1 MAMRN
6 LKHSVFWPPFLILIA
21 SVTYSLIDSDG
32 FTNNATTLN
41 SFLLDKFGWL
51 YSISTLG
58 FFGILVWIYFSP
70 LAKIRIGGKNAQPL
84 LTKWR
89 WFTITLCTTIA
100 TGILFWGTSEP
111 LYHLHAPPTGLDIEP
126 NSIESM
132 RFAMSTLFMHWT
144 LIPYGIYTAAGLLFA
159 LVYYNLK
166 RPFSLGSMLYPVF
179 GERVEGGIGKTID
192 AICLYSLV
200 AGMAAS
206 LGTGILTIAGGLNTL
221 YDIKSNAFILSII
234 ALVIVATFVLSA
246 ISGLMKGIRLLSD
259 WNIKAFI
266 VLAIF
271 VFICGPSLFI
281 LKIGVESIGEFLQ
294 TFLQRSLYVGLSPED
309 NWSESWTIFYW
320 ANWLAWAPIS
330 ALFLG
335 RLSLGYTVREF
346 IHFNLVFP
354 SIFGAIWMMIFG
366 GTSLHLDYF
375 GAGSP
380 IYEILQNEGIE
391 NVAFAI
397 LGELPFAQIV
407 SFLFLVIVFLSFVT
421 ASDSNTSAMSGLS
434 STGISP
440 DNPEPSLFI
449 KVIWGVTIGAVSL
462 IMIINSG
469 IDGVKMASNLGG
481 LPALFFMILA
491 AGALVKLGRSP
502 DVLA

>member
-1 MAMRN
+1 MRN
-6 LKHSVFWPPFLILIA
+6 LKHGVFWPPFLILLV
-21 SVTYSLIDSDG
+21 SVIYSLHDSTD
-32 FTNNATTLN
+32 FITKATAIN

-51 YSISTLG
+51 YSISTLL
-58 FFGILVWIYFSP
+58 FLGIIVWIYFSP
-70 LAKIRIGGKNAQPL
+70 MAKVRIGGKEAQPF

-111 LYHLHAPPTGLDIEP
+111 LYHLHTPPQGLNIEP
-126 NSIESM
+126 NSLESM

-166 RPFSLGSMLYPVF
+166 RPFSLGSMLYPIF

-200 AGMAAS
+200 AGMSAS
-206 LGTGILTIAGGLNTL
+206 LGTGILTISGGLQTL
-221 YDIKSNAFILSII
+221 YGIQSSTFLLAII

-246 ISGLMKGIRLLSD
+246 VSGLMKGIRLLSD

-266 VLAIF
+266 GLAIF
-271 VFICGPSLFI
+271 VFLCGPSLFI

-294 TFLQRSLYVGLSPED
+294 TFFQRSLYIGLSPED
-309 NWSESWTIFYW
+309 KWAESWTIFYW
-320 ANWLAWAPIS
+320 ANWLAWAPVS

-335 RLSLGYTVREF
+335 RLSYGYTVREF
-346 IHFNLVFP
+346 IHFNLLYP

-366 GTSLHLDYF
+366 GTALHFDYF
-375 GAGSP
+375 SEGNP
-380 IYEILQNEGIE
+380 IYEVLQNQGIE
-391 NVAFAI
+391 HVSFTI
-397 LGELPFAQIV
+397 LAALPFDKIISA
-407 SFLFLVIVFLSFVT
+407 LFLIIVFLSFVT

-440 DNPEPSLFI
+440 DSPEPSLGI
-449 KVIWGVTIGAVSL
+449 KVIWGMAIGAVSL
-462 IMIINSG
+462 IMITNSG
-469 IDGVKMASNLGG
+469 IDGVKMVSNLGG
-481 LPALFFMILA
+481 FPALFFMIF
-491 AGALVKLGRSP
+491 AGFALVKLGKAVES
-502 DVLA
+502 LE